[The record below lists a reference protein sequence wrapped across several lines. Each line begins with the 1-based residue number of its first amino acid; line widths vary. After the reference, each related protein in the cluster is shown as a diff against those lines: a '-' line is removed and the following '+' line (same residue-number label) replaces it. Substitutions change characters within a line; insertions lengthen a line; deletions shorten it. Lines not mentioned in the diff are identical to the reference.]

1 MLFIEVDQSG
11 DLREE
16 YFQND
21 MELIEYINKN
31 DRNPDLSLTQI
42 ADHFSVSSK
51 YVTALV
57 KKRFGMTYL
66 KYVQERRISHAID
79 LLKNSSLPLEKIAEE
94 CGYTN
99 MLTFRRNF
107 KAIMS
112 CNPSDLRGEKNTEEE
127 SL

>member
-1 MLFIEVDQSG
+1 MDRSEEFRDNNTQS
-11 DLREE
+11 
-16 YFQND
+16 D
-21 MELIEYINKN
+21 MELIEYINQN
-31 DRNPDLSLTQI
+31 DKDPNLSLTQI
-42 ADHFSVSSK
+42 AEHFFVSSK

-57 KKRFGMTYL
+57 KKQFGMTYL

-79 LLKNSSLPLEKIAEE
+79 LLKNSTLPLEKIAEE

-107 KAIMS
+107 KAIMA
-112 CNPSDLRGEKNTEEE
+112 CNPSDFRGDKTAEEE